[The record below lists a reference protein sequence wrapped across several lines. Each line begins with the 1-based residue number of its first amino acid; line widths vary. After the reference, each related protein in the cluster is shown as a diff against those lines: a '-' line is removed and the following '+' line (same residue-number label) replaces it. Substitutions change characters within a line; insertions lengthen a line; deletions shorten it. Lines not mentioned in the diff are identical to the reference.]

1 MFVNFLTQKRLKT
14 CPNRQLASIACVSN
28 TSRINIQTLD
38 QRTFKL
44 SILKNNDN
52 LSLAH
57 RDVFLWEE
65 QDRNDLNALKN
76 G

>member
-1 MFVNFLTQKRLKT
+1 MFQSHTVM
-14 CPNRQLASIACVSN
+14 
-28 TSRINIQTLD
+28 NIPKLD
-38 QRTFKL
+38 KITFKL